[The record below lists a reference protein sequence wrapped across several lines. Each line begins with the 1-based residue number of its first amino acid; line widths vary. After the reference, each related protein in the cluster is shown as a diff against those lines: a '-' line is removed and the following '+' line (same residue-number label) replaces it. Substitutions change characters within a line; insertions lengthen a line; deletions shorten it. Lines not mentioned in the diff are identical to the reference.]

1 VLSPYGL
8 EINDNCLSC
17 KTRQGR
23 IVCNLDQAGLQAF
36 ETIKY
41 TTAYPK
47 GAVLFLEGQAP
58 RGIFVVC
65 KGQVK
70 LSLGDRTGKTLI
82 LKIVDAGE
90 VLGLGA
96 TFSGK
101 PYESTAETIT
111 PCQISF
117 AKREE
122 FLRFLKSNSD
132 ACFKVAEQLSIKYKD
147 ACHEVRSLGL
157 SYSAGQKLARLL
169 LEWTSHNGEAA
180 KSQPSL
186 KMTLTH
192 DEIAQM
198 IGTSRET
205 VTRVF
210 ADFRKH
216 NLVQSRGSTLLI
228 CNKGQLQAL
237 AGER

>member
-1 VLSPYGL
+1 MVSPYGF
-8 EINDNCLSC
+8 EINDSCLTC
-17 KTRQGR
+17 KMRQGR
-23 IVCNLDQAGLQAF
+23 ILCDLDQAGLQAF
-36 ETIKY
+36 ERIKY

-82 LKIVDAGE
+82 LKIVDPGE

-96 TFSGK
+96 TFSGN
-101 PYESTAETIT
+101 PYELTAETIR
-111 PCQISF
+111 PCQIAF
-117 AKREE
+117 VKRED
-122 FLRFLKSNSD
+122 FLCFLKANSD
-132 ACFKVAEQLSIKYKD
+132 ACFRVAEQLSIKYND
-147 ACHEVRSLGL
+147 ACHEVRYLGL
-157 SYSAGQKLARLL
+157 SYSASQKLAKLL
-169 LEWTSHNGEAA
+169 LEWSSHNREAT

-186 KMTLTH
+186 KLTLTH

-228 CNKGQLQAL
+228 CNKGQLRAV
-237 AGER
+237 AAER